1 MHHYILQIHLNF
13 FNQRIGG
20 ERVADLLWCIGI
32 IAGTLLLKKPLAKML
47 AYLSAGIAKRFSK
60 GRHGATFQE
69 LTRKPLELLL
79 QTVLFYVAI
88 NQLTILLSTFILHR
102 YKDQHEDIAIRV
114 SDVVDHLFLLLV
126 ILFTTQVLSRIV
138 DFIFHA
144 QMEKAGDDGNR
155 DRQQLLPLMKEVTKL
170 LVWVVSAFWILGS
183 VAHVNIPALITSLG
197 IGGVAIALAA
207 KESVENLFA
216 AFTILT
222 DKPFETGDTIRLG
235 SLEGTIERIGFRS
248 TRLRNADGSMFVIP
262 NQKLVNENV
271 ENLTQR
277 NQRRVRLVVNVKYGL
292 PYGQLQQM
300 VAALKQMIAGTANV
314 MQPVEVL
321 LDTFNENVFQLS
333 ISYYLP
339 HPLVDARLNDIKQD
353 INLRVYDILHRYAG
367 DTQAGITVSEETPKE
382 DNNEEAG

>member
-1 MHHYILQIHLNF
+1 MILNLLAADWNF
-13 FNQRIGG
+13 FNNRIGG
-20 ERVADLLWCIGI
+20 ERVADFLWCAGI
-32 IAGTLLLKKPLAKML
+32 ILATLLLKKPLARLL
-47 AYLSAGIAKRFSK
+47 AYMSAGLAKRFSK
-60 GRHGATFQE
+60 GQHGSTFQE

-79 QTVLFYVAI
+79 QTILFYIAI
-88 NQLTILLSTFILHR
+88 NQLTMLLSRFVLHR

-114 SDVVDHLFLLLV
+114 SDVVDHLFLFLV
-126 ILFTTQVLSRIV
+126 ILFATMVVSRVV
-138 DFIFHA
+138 DFIYHV
-144 QMEKAGDDGNR
+144 QLDKADAENNR

-170 LVWVVSAFWILGS
+170 LVWLICFFWVLGS
-183 VAHVNIPALITSLG
+183 VMHVNIPALITSLG

-277 NQRRVRLVVNVKYGL
+277 HTRRVRFVINIKYGVS
-292 PYGQLQQM
+292 QQALQPM
-300 VAALKQMIAGTANV
+300 IGELKLMLQHTANV
-314 MQPVEVL
+314 ITPLEVL
-321 LDTFNENVFQLS
+321 LDAFNENSFQL
-333 ISYYLP
+333 IVSYYLP
-339 HPLVDARLNDIKQD
+339 HPLIDARLNDIKQE
-353 INLRVYDILHRYAG
+353 INLKTFGIVYKYAG
-367 DTQAGITVSEETPKE
+367 AAQAIVLPDQPAAEEKK
-382 DNNEEAG
+382 DEEA